1 MGNSEEY
8 TAQKQMQKRSKLVH
22 LKYKKGGGVFGER
35 DWKQC
40 I

>member
-8 TAQKQMQKRSKLVH
+8 TVPKQMQKRSKPVEM
-22 LKYKKGGGVFGER
+22 KCKKGGVVFGER